1 MSSPNEAILKA
12 AIREKTEL
20 VRMLYDN
27 AAYELGAGEYIEL
40 QRLKL
45 KLKGIQIADSRR
57 RYSGTEDNTPA
68 E

>member
-1 MSSPNEAILKA
+1 
-12 AIREKTEL
+12 
-20 VRMLYDN
+20 MLYDN

>member
-1 MSSPNEAILKA
+1 MSSPNETILKA

-20 VRMLYDN
+20 VKMLYDN
-27 AAYELGAGEYIEL
+27 AAYEHGVSEYIEL

-57 RYSGTEDNTPA
+57 RYSGTEDDTPA